1 MWSTHSALVS
11 TKISSS
17 KVWLAAALVVCAVIS
32 GNVRPVFA
40 LQRDN
45 VTVLEVRGVI
55 DPIVARYVERSI
67 RAASASGSAL
77 VVIQMNTPGG
87 LDTAMRDIIGAIL
100 NSDVPVAVFV
110 TPAGAR
116 AASAGVFITMAAHV
130 AAMSPGTNIGAASP
144 VALGE
149 GEMPDTLK
157 DKVTNDAA
165 AYIQAI
171 AQERGRNATWA
182 EEAVRKG
189 VSLTAQQALDNH
201 VVDFLARDLDDLLSQ
216 LQGHTVTIRGNEVRL
231 DLKTAAIDTYPMTW
245 LEGIAHGL
253 IDPNIA
259 YILLSIGTI
268 ALIAE
273 MYNPGSVI
281 PGVTGLI
288 CLILAFVAFGSLPV
302 NWGGVALIVLAIIFF
317 ILDIK
322 VTGFA
327 LTVAGIVSF
336 VLGSLLLFSPFT
348 APTAAMPR
356 VVVSPWLVAGMTAT
370 FVGFFGLVLAASLR
384 TRRQQALMGDHTL
397 IGKTGVVVTDL
408 NPQGIVHVQSET
420 WTAVTAGEPLKTGE
434 TVEVTGSDG
443 LRLQVR
449 RRSSQKE

>member
-1 MWSTHSALVS
+1 MRSANFVPVFPKRSSPTAWLVAAS
-11 TKISSS
+11 LLLALIS
-17 KVWLAAALVVCAVIS
+17 AFIGPA
-32 GNVRPVFA
+32 FA
-40 LQRDN
+40 LQRN
-45 VTVLEVRGVI
+45 SITVLEVRGVI

-67 RAASASGSAL
+67 RAANASDAML

-149 GEMPDTLK
+149 GEMPATLQDT
-157 DKVTNDAA
+157 VT
-165 AYIQAI
+165 I
-171 AQERGRNATWA
+171 AQERGRNADWA
-182 EEAVRKG
+182 AKAVRESA
-189 VSLTAQQALDNH
+189 SLTAQQALESD
-201 VVDFLARDLDDLLSQ
+201 VVDFLAQDLNDLLAQ
-216 LQGHTVTIRGNEVRL
+216 LQGHPVIIHGNEVRL
-231 DLKTAAIDTYPMTW
+231 DLETAAIEMYPMTW

-253 IDPNIA
+253 VDPNIA
-259 YILLSIGTI
+259 YVLLSIGTI

-273 MYNPGSVI
+273 MYNPGSII

-302 NWGGVALIVLAIIFF
+302 NWGGVALIVLAVIFF

-322 VTGFA
+322 VSGFA
-327 LTVAGIVSF
+327 LTVAGIISF
-336 VLGSLLLFSPFT
+336 VFGSLLLFSPFRT
-348 APTAAMPR
+348 PAAAMPR
-356 VVVSPWLVAGMTAT
+356 VVVSPWLVAGMTAA
-370 FVGFFGLVLAASLR
+370 FVGFFGLALAASLR

-397 IGKTGVVVTDL
+397 IGKTGVVVADL
-408 NPQGIVHVQSET
+408 NPQGIVHVQSEM
-420 WTAVTAGEPLKTGE
+420 WTAITTGEPLKAGE
-434 TVEVTGSDG
+434 TVEVIGSDG

-449 RRSSQKE
+449 RPLSRQE